1 MAEKSPETPVAAVP
15 KSSKR
20 LRRNADM
27 ERDVE
32 CIGSRIGPRGTADLV
47 AERIREAIL
56 SGGLAP
62 GTWLRETRLAIRL
75 GVSRIPVREALAR
88 LEADGLVERAPY
100 KGARVVLLTL
110 DQVIES
116 FMLRSLLEGFAAK
129 LATPNMT
136 PEEIGRLRTLIGQ
149 MEECGRTGRYED
161 TPTLHREIHSTIY
174 SRCGSAK
181 LLHWISELDNR
192 FPRSLKRS
200 YRFDDQP
207 QEYLCI
213 VDAIEAGEAE
223 RVGKLMSEHI
233 EGGGKVIIQLYAEKL
248 PEGGSS
254 PA

>member
-1 MAEKSPETPVAAVP
+1 MAEKSPETGTAAIP

-20 LRRNADM
+20 PRRNADIG
-27 ERDVE
+27 EDLE
-32 CIGSRIGPRGTADLV
+32 SIGSRIGSRGTADLV
-47 AERIREAIL
+47 VERIREAIL

-62 GTWLRETRLAIRL
+62 GTRLRETHLASRL

-88 LEADGLVERAPY
+88 LVADGLVEHAPY

-136 PEEIGRLRTLIGQ
+136 SEEIGRLRTLIGQ
-149 MEECGRTGRYED
+149 LEECGRTDRLED
-161 TPTLHREIHSTIY
+161 TPALHREIHAMIY

-181 LLHWISELDNR
+181 LLHWIGELDNR

-207 QEYLCI
+207 QEYRRI

-223 RVGKLMSEHI
+223 LAGRLMGEHI
-233 EGGGKVIIQLYAEKL
+233 EGGGRVIIRLYAEKL
-248 PEGGSS
+248 PEGGSL